1 MRVEGHRPV
10 RRPRPSMS
18 TLLRSSKRLLRSR
31 RGMSLVEVMVVI
43 AIIVTLMSIVGF
55 GALTV
60 FENTRV
66 DTTKLQM
73 HEVNKRIELY
83 TLKKKPPTTGEG
95 LKAVYNTETVPKDS
109 WGNDFVY
116 VSPGPDGHKYDLI
129 SYGAD
134 GTEGGDGN
142 DADIR
147 FSDEK

>member
-1 MRVEGHRPV
+1 MREDRHETLR
-10 RRPRPSMS
+10 RRPRRSMS
-18 TLLRSSKRLLRSR
+18 ALLRRSIRSR

-55 GALTV
+55 GALQV

-66 DTTKLQM
+66 DTTQLQM

-83 TLKKKPPTTGEG
+83 TLKNKPPSTGEG
-95 LKAVYNTETVPKDS
+95 LKAVYGTESVPKDS

-134 GTEGGDGN
+134 GVEGGDGN
-142 DADIR
+142 DSDIR
-147 FSDEK
+147 FSEQSQ